1 MENRQRRPRHGSI
14 ESNPGQFESL
24 NVTALGSYYPS
35 MSTIAYNVPSVAYQV
50 RDIQNRK
57 LPDPPSPTLLSE
69 VEQELYENTNLTYL
83 TPTASTTSPDL
94 IANVNMPRYFQI
106 VYYLESC
113 TSLQHT
119 VLLMN
124 LISSSNLTIFLPV
137 CDFFFLGNFF
147 GDLLYIF
154 ERV

>member
-124 LISSSNLTIFLPV
+124 LILASVRLWKFKDGGS
-137 CDFFFLGNFF
+137 
-147 GDLLYIF
+147 
-154 ERV
+154 

>member
-1 MENRQRRPRHGSI
+1 MENSQRRPRHGSI

-83 TPTASTTSPDL
+83 TPTASTTSHRG
-94 IANVNMPRYFQI
+94 ANRAHGQQDPNTQRKTEQLNRSKPNRTARQQKQASY
-106 VYYLESC
+106 
-113 TSLQHT
+113 
-119 VLLMN
+119 
-124 LISSSNLTIFLPV
+124 
-137 CDFFFLGNFF
+137 
-147 GDLLYIF
+147 
-154 ERV
+154 

>member
-1 MENRQRRPRHGSI
+1 
-14 ESNPGQFESL
+14 
-24 NVTALGSYYPS
+24 

-106 VYYLESC
+106 VYDLESYNIQC
-113 TSLQHT
+113 YSR
-119 VLLMN
+119 
-124 LISSSNLTIFLPV
+124 IKYPPAI
-137 CDFFFLGNFF
+137 
-147 GDLLYIF
+147 
-154 ERV
+154 

>member
-1 MENRQRRPRHGSI
+1 
-14 ESNPGQFESL
+14 
-24 NVTALGSYYPS
+24 

>member
-1 MENRQRRPRHGSI
+1 MTKSRHFFGIPSQHKPSLENRQRRPRHGSI

-106 VYYLESC
+106 VYNLNHVKFYNIQC
-113 TSLQHT
+113 YSL
-119 VLLMN
+119 N
-124 LISSSNLTIFLPV
+124 LISL
-137 CDFFFLGNFF
+137 
-147 GDLLYIF
+147 
-154 ERV
+154 RK

>member
-106 VYYLESC
+106 VYNLNHVKFYNIQC
-113 TSLQHT
+113 YSL
-119 VLLMN
+119 N
-124 LISSSNLTIFLPV
+124 LISLSNLTR
-137 CDFFFLGNFF
+137 FFACLGFF
-147 GDLLYIF
+147 YGKLF
-154 ERV
+154 W